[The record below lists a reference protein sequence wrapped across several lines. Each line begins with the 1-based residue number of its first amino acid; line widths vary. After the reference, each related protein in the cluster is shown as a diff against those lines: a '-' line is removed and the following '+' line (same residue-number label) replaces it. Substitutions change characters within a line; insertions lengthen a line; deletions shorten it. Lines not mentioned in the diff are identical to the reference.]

1 MVGQAGPHD
10 VITHPIPIYVLLAR
24 TTTRWIRPRWLQYDR
39 ERSRGSVPVP
49 RCSPPVRLRPR
60 AAAARRPP
68 ARRDPRAR
76 RAHGAHRRQ
85 TSLRQ
90 SSDAHA
96 RAGLSGVRG
105 AMTQLDGAAPRR
117 DATARAR
124 SPTRLRPRRLRARH
138 ALRRSHPAGGR
149 DSALAAHRRG
159 RRDVGGRGLGSAATW
174 HAQVSTS
181 AKGQRDHPLQPP

>member
-1 MVGQAGPHD
+1 MMSLHR
-10 VITHPIPIYVLLAR
+10 IRFMFCWHFLR
-24 TTTRWIRPRWLQYDR
+24 TTTDDTIGYSRDGCNMTEKDR
-39 ERSRGSVPVP
+39 AVYAVPVP
-49 RCSPPVRLRPR
+49 RSDALSPSASP
-60 AAAARRPP
+60 AARGGGAPP
-68 ARRDPRAR
+68 AGAAGPAR

-117 DATARAR
+117 DATARAQ

-174 HAQVSTS
+174 PAQVSTS
-181 AKGQRDHPLQPP
+181 AKGQRDHPPQPP

>member
-10 VITHPIPIYVLLAR
+10 VITHPKPIYVLLAR

-39 ERSRGSVPVP
+39 ERSRGRGSVPVP

-117 DATARAR
+117 DATARAQ

-149 DSALAAHRRG
+149 DSK
-159 RRDVGGRGLGSAATW
+159 GLGTRRP
-174 HAQVSTS
+174 ST
-181 AKGQRDHPLQPP
+181 GEERCRG

>member
-1 MVGQAGPHD
+1 MMSLHRIRFMFCWHAPRHD
-10 VITHPIPIYVLLAR
+10 GYGRDGCNMTER
-24 TTTRWIRPRWLQYDR
+24 
-39 ERSRGSVPVP
+39 RSRGSVPVP

-105 AMTQLDGAAPRR
+105 AMTQLDGAVPRR
-117 DATARAR
+117 DATARAQ

-174 HAQVSTS
+174 PAQVSTS
-181 AKGQRDHPLQPP
+181 AKGQRDHPPQPP